1 MVVSVGVPLMVP
13 VPVMTGPRGGVT
25 VVESLFFVQ
34 ETKTEEMKRKDKIIV
49 NDQRIV
55 LIRIGLK

>member
-1 MVVSVGVPLMVP
+1 MVP
-13 VPVMTGPRGGVT
+13 VPVMTGPGGGVV

-34 ETKTEEMKRKDKIIV
+34 DTKAEEMKRKDKIIV

>member
-1 MVVSVGVPLMVP
+1 MVP
-13 VPVMTGPRGGVT
+13 VPVMTGPGGGV
-25 VVESLFFVQ
+25 VGVESLFFVQ
-34 ETKTEEMKRKDKIIV
+34 DTKAEEMKRKDKIIV